1 MTAAPARAYDGDTS
15 TILMTASAAG
25 YSTPRRSA
33 VKTQSPRHD
42 PLFRLWFAADTSQLA
57 ARVLTSVALPLLAIA
72 VTTSSSAASLVVAA
86 SAAGTSMALLP
97 GGMMAD
103 RLKRDRLIGT
113 LACLTAVAYCL
124 IAGFESLRSSV
135 SLVWLL
141 GFVFCAAVFQI
152 HGNPR
157 VLRDAQIAG
166 TGRPICRCGK
176 SLGGTVSCPWPGNS
190 RGRWRSLHVGKLGT
204 LPGRGARGAL
214 GGLLLPTAPTTK
226 YHRCGESS
234 S

>member
-141 GFVFCAAVFQI
+141 GFVFCAAVFQSMAT
-152 HGNPR
+152 PAFSAT
-157 VLRDAQIAG
+157 LKSC

-226 YHRCGESS
+226 YRRCGESS